1 MSSLR
6 ENKKQKVEQ
15 KGSEI
20 LIEIQPATEQ
30 GVPKVVR
37 CLLDTG
43 SSGCILLNEFTTGY
57 GAVKAETTK
66 WMTKG
71 GIYQT
76 TKKCKLPFKLVE
88 FDMQTTVNWEF
99 HVDETSKSESS
110 NYDMIVGRDLLGELG
125 MDICFS
131 TSTIHW
137 RGVSVPMR
145 DYGDLRSR
153 QAAHLIYVEN
163 FETEI
168 TKSVSKRVNQILD
181 AKYEKANLV
190 QITDNCTHLTKQ
202 QKQKLLTLL
211 QKYEDLFDGTLGG
224 WKGTDIKLDLIPNA
238 KPFHS
243 APFPVPQIHEAT
255 LRKEVDR
262 LVLLGVLERDNSSEW
277 AAPTFIIPKK
287 NLTVRFISDFRKL
300 NSMLRRRPYPIPKIQ
315 EMLQKLEGFQYA
327 LSIDLNMGY
336 YTIRLNP
343 DAQKICTIVL
353 PWGKYKYKRLPMGI
367 SGAPDIF
374 QEKMSEL
381 MLDLEFVRTYLDDVL
396 VVSKNTF
403 EDHLNKLEITLQRI
417 QKVGL
422 KVNADKSFF
431 ARTEIEYLGHW
442 VTRHG
447 IMPLSNKVKAILELS
462 PPKNRKQ
469 LRGFIGM
476 VNYYRDMWRSR
487 SHILAPLTKLTSDK
501 VPWKWTDVEQ
511 KAFDDMKKAISKE
524 VLLSF
529 PDFNEDFE
537 VYTDA
542 SKVQLGAVIMQKG
555 KPLAFYSR
563 KLNDA
568 QTRYT
573 TTERELLSI
582 VETLKEFRTILLGHK
597 IKIFTDHKNLIH
609 TNLRTERVLR
619 WRLYLE
625 EYNLEF
631 NYIAGIKNIVADILS
646 RYPTNNQPEASQKP
660 PTVEQMAEIFDTEV
674 LPASIFPLS
683 TALIIQYQQKD
694 SQLLEKSK
702 NNKEFST
709 KAFRGGDQV
718 ICQNDKIYIPTELR
732 HHIVRWYHEMLL
744 HPGESR
750 TEETIR
756 QHMTWPNLRHDVQ
769 SHVKKCR
776 SCQIH
781 KTRHQKYG
789 KLPPKVAEAQPWEQL
804 CVDLIGPYLIRR
816 KDKPPLRLMAV
827 TMIDPATGWFE
838 IRETKTKTS
847 DVIANHVEIAWLTRY
862 PWPVHITYDHGG
874 EFLGQEF
881 QALIKE
887 EYGIKARQASKRNP
901 QANAILE
908 RVHATLGNMI
918 KTFEVQDRDMDEE
931 DPWIGI
937 LSAVAWAI
945 CSTYHTTMQATPG
958 QLVFGRDMIWNL
970 PHIADWRYIQ
980 QRKQD
985 LINKN
990 NERENSKR
998 IEHDYAVGD
1007 KVLKRLSN
1015 TYKLE
1020 RSKDG
1025 PYEII
1030 RVHTNGTVTIQ
1041 NGTITERL
1049 NICQIDPYHG

>member
-1 MSSLR
+1 
-6 ENKKQKVEQ
+6 
-15 KGSEI
+15 
-20 LIEIQPATEQ
+20 
-30 GVPKVVR
+30 
-37 CLLDTG
+37 
-43 SSGCILLNEFTTGY
+43 
-57 GAVKAETTK
+57 
-66 WMTKG
+66 MTKG
-71 GIYQT
+71 GVYQT
-76 TKKCKLPFKLVE
+76 NKKCKLPFKLVE
-88 FDMQTTVNWEF
+88 FDMQTTINWEF
-99 HVDETSKSESS
+99 HVDETTKPEDS
-110 NYDMIVGRDLLGELG
+110 NYDMIIGRDLLGELG

-131 TSTIHW
+131 TSTIQW

-145 DYGDLRSR
+145 EYGDLRSR
-153 QAAHLIYVEN
+153 QVAHLIYLEN
-163 FETEI
+163 FESELTQA
-168 TKSVSKRVNQILD
+168 VSSRVNRILD
-181 AKYEKANLV
+181 AKYEKADLV
-190 QITDNCTHLTKQ
+190 QITGHCSHLTKNQ
-202 QKQKLLTLL
+202 QGKLLILL
-211 QKYEDLFDGTLGG
+211 QKYEDLFDGTLGE
-224 WKGTDIKLDLIPNA
+224 WKGTDIKIELQPNA
-238 KPFHS
+238 KPFHAS
-243 APFPVPQIHEAT
+243 PFPVPQVHEAT

-262 LVLLGVLERDNSSEW
+262 LVMLGVLERDNSSEW

-287 NLTVRFISDFRKL
+287 NKTVRFLSDFRKL
-300 NSMLRRRPYPIPKIQ
+300 NSMLKRKPYPIPKIQ
-315 EMLQKLEGFQYA
+315 DMLQKLEGFQFA
-327 LSIDLNMGY
+327 SSIDLNMGY
-336 YTIRLNP
+336 YTIKLNP
-343 DAQKICTIVL
+343 DAQKICTIIL

-381 MLDLEFVRTYLDDVL
+381 MFDLGFVRTYLDDVL
-396 VVSKNTF
+396 VVTKSSF
-403 EDHLNKLEITLQRI
+403 EEHLEKLELTLKRI
-417 QKVGL
+417 KAVGL
-422 KVNADKSFF
+422 KVNAEKSFF
-431 ARTEIEYLGHW
+431 ARTELEYLGHW
-442 VTRHG
+442 VTREG
-447 IMPLSNKVKAILELS
+447 LMPLPNKVQAIQSLN

-501 VPWKWTDVEQ
+501 VKWKWTEEEQ
-511 KAFDDMKKAISKE
+511 KAFEDMKKAISKE

-529 PDFNEDFE
+529 PDFNEMFE

-555 KPLAFYSR
+555 RPLAFYSR
-563 KLNDA
+563 KLTDA

-573 TTERELLSI
+573 TTERELLSV
-582 VETLKEFRTILLGHK
+582 VETLKEFRTILLGHQ
-597 IKIFTDHKNLIH
+597 IKVYTDHQNLIH

-619 WRLYLE
+619 WRLFLE
-625 EYNLEF
+625 EFNVEF
-631 NYIAGIKNIVADILS
+631 NYIAGVKNVVADILS
-646 RYPTNNQPEASQKP
+646 RYPTDNQPDKQQEML
-660 PTVEQMAEIFDTEV
+660 TTEQMAEMFDTEV

-683 TALIIQYQQKD
+683 TSLIAQYQQKD
-694 SQLLEKSK
+694 AQLVQKSK
-702 NNKEFST
+702 NDSHYST
-709 KAFRGGDQV
+709 KAFCGGDQV
-718 ICQNDKIYIPTELR
+718 ICQDGKMFIPAELR
-732 HHIVRWYHEMLL
+732 THVVRWYHEMLL

-756 QHMTWPNLRHDVQ
+756 QHLTWPNLRQDVQ
-769 SHVKKCR
+769 SHVKKCKT
-776 SCQIH
+776 CQIH

-816 KDKPPLRLMAV
+816 KGKPPLRLMAV

-838 IRETKTKTS
+838 IRETKTKSS

-862 PWPVHITYDHGG
+862 PWPVYITYDHGG

-881 QALIKE
+881 QALVNE
-887 EYGIKARQASKRNP
+887 EYGIKARPASKRNP

-931 DPWIGI
+931 EPWIGI

-945 CSTYHTTMQATPG
+945 RSTYHTTTQATPG

-985 LINKN
+985 MINKN

-1007 KVLKRLSN
+1007 KILKRISN

-1020 RSKDG
+1020 RSKEG
-1025 PYEII
+1025 PYEIV

-1041 NGTITERL
+1041 NGAMTEQL
-1049 NICQIDPYHG
+1049 NICQIDPYQG